1 MFSIK
6 PFTQSLEEFKVKVLV
21 MRIYF
26 SAPLFCEAERAFN
39 EKVATR
45 LREAGFE
52 VWLPQEISIVK
63 SESEGEKKSI
73 YELNISALKNSD
85 IVVAV
90 LDGANVDSGVAFE
103 VGYATALGKPVIG
116 LKTDHRV
123 FSKFEEVNLMLE
135 FSMKSIC
142 KTVEE
147 LTNFLKVISNFHP

>member
-1 MFSIK
+1 
-6 PFTQSLEEFKVKVLV
+6 

-63 SESEGEKKSI
+63 SESEGEKKFI
-73 YELNISALKNSD
+73 YELNVSALKNSD
-85 IVVAV
+85 VVVAV

-103 VGYATALGKPVIG
+103 VGYATALGKQVIG

-147 LTNFLKVISNFHP
+147 LIDFLKVISSSRTQLTH